1 MTAQPPLSSFKAM
14 SFDCYGTIIDW
25 ERGILAALRP
35 WIEAG
40 GLTLDD
46 EEILATF
53 AEAEPLAERAK
64 PDALYPDILRAVV
77 NRMAKV
83 LGIEANVMVREGI
96 ANSVGLWPAFPDSTD
111 ALTRLQS
118 RYKLII
124 LSNIDRA
131 SIARTSQLLGT
142 EFDATYTAEDIGS
155 YKPERRNFNY
165 LLSHAK
171 ADLGLEKQQILHVAQ
186 SLYHDHVPAQ
196 AKGLRTCW
204 IDRRAG
210 RPGFG
215 ATKRPK
221 TPVRPDFTFPSL
233 AGLAEAAGV

>member
-1 MTAQPPLSSFKAM
+1 MTAPPPLSSFKAM

-83 LGIEANVMVREGI
+83 LGIDPFEDDGSAPAN
-96 ANSVGLWPAFPDSTD
+96 
-111 ALTRLQS
+111 TRLLPWWS
-118 RYKLII
+118 YHSLGW
-124 LSNIDRA
+124 
-131 SIARTSQLLGT
+131 SQT
-142 EFDATYTAEDIGS
+142 RRRRR
-155 YKPERRNFNY
+155 KPN
-165 LLSHAK
+165 SA
-171 ADLGLEKQQILHVAQ
+171 
-186 SLYHDHVPAQ
+186 
-196 AKGLRTCW
+196 
-204 IDRRAG
+204 RRAAGSWVAFTG
-210 RPGFG
+210 R
-215 ATKRPK
+215 TLNR
-221 TPVRPDFTFPSL
+221 TQ
-233 AGLAEAAGV
+233 